1 MNQMQLSLET
11 VGLVYL
17 LIGVLLG
24 TVGPAGRE
32 ISEHVRLTRGS
43 PLTNAF
49 AEREQPSELKLALF
63 RLIITVSF
71 ILLWP
76 VFIYGIVKD
85 QRDKAASMKAFQ
97 DKHAEGLWF
106 QYSMGGRGEL
116 SCNDCS
122 YNEEVTSFIHGISSS
137 STGFQCQACGRFA
150 AIESG
155 GPDQAN
161 EYARRLECDCGG
173 PLDREK
179 VVFCPSCRSKNLTYD
194 LRVIT

>member
-1 MNQMQLSLET
+1 LISSIEISVSIYLS
-11 VGLVYL
+11 
-17 LIGVLLG
+17 IGVLLG
-24 TVGPAGRE
+24 TVGPAGKNIAE
-32 ISEHVRLTRGS
+32 EVAKARGT

-49 AEREQPSELKLALF
+49 AEREQPSELKLAIF
-63 RLIITVSF
+63 RLIITVGF

-76 VFIYGIVKD
+76 VFIYGIVKE
-85 QRDKAASMKAFQ
+85 QRDEAASMKAFE

-106 QYSMGGRGEL
+106 QYSMGGRGNL
-116 SCNDCS
+116 RCNDCNHS
-122 YNEEVTSFIHGISSS
+122 EDVTSFIHGKYESV
-137 STGFQCQACGRFA
+137 TGFQCQACGRFA

-155 GPDQAN
+155 GPGHAN
-161 EYARRLECDCGG
+161 EYDQNTVCKCGG

>member
-1 MNQMQLSLET
+1 MFASIEFLILIYL
-11 VGLVYL
+11 VIGL
-17 LIGVLLG
+17 LLG
-24 TVGPAGRE
+24 TIGPAGKN
-32 ISEHVRLTRGS
+32 ISEEVAKARGTS
-43 PLTNAF
+43 LANAF
-49 AEREQPSELKLALF
+49 LEREQPSELKLGLF
-63 RLIITVSF
+63 RLIVTAGF

-76 VFIYGIVKD
+76 FFIYGIVKD
-85 QRDKAASMKAFQ
+85 QGDKAASMKAFK

-106 QYSMGGRGEL
+106 QYSMGGRGDL

-122 YNEEVTSFIHGISSS
+122 YSEEVTSFIHGISSS

-155 GPDQAN
+155 GPEQAN
-161 EYARRLECDCGG
+161 EDAKRLVCDCGG
-173 PLDREK
+173 PLEREK

>member
-1 MNQMQLSLET
+1 MFYSIEILA
-11 VGLVYL
+11 L
-17 LIGVLLG
+17 LYFAVGVLLG
-24 TVGPAGRE
+24 TVGPAGKNIAE
-32 ISEHVRLTRGS
+32 EVAKARGT

-63 RLIITVSF
+63 RLIITVGF

-97 DKHAEGLWF
+97 DKYAEGLWF

-122 YNEEVTSFIHGISSS
+122 YSEEVTSFIHGISSS

-155 GPDQAN
+155 GLGQVN
-161 EYARRLECDCGG
+161 EYARGLVCDCGG
-173 PLDREK
+173 PLEREK

>member
-1 MNQMQLSLET
+1 MSSSTEILILT
-11 VGLVYL
+11 YFA
-17 LIGVLLG
+17 IGVLLG
-24 TVGPAGRE
+24 TFGPAGNQ
-32 ISEHVRLTRGS
+32 ISEEVARTRGS
-43 PLTNAF
+43 PLTNAL

-63 RLIITVSF
+63 RVIITVGF

-106 QYSMGGRGEL
+106 QYSMGGGGDL

-122 YNEEVTSFIHGISSS
+122 YSEEVTSFIHGISSS

-155 GPDQAN
+155 GPGQVN
-161 EYARRLECDCGG
+161 EYARKLVCDCGG
-173 PLDREK
+173 PLEREK
-179 VVFCPSCRSKNLTYD
+179 VVFCPNCRSKNLTYD

>member
-1 MNQMQLSLET
+1 M
-11 VGLVYL
+11 
-17 LIGVLLG
+17 
-24 TVGPAGRE
+24 
-32 ISEHVRLTRGS
+32 
-43 PLTNAF
+43 
-49 AEREQPSELKLALF
+49 
-63 RLIITVSF
+63 IITVGF

-85 QRDKAASMKAFQ
+85 QRDKAASMKAFEE
-97 DKHAEGLWF
+97 KHAEGLWF
-106 QYSMGGRGEL
+106 QYSMGGRGDL

-122 YNEEVTSFIHGISSS
+122 YSEEVTSFINGISSS
-137 STGFQCQACGRFA
+137 STGFQCQVCGSFA

-155 GPDQAN
+155 GTGHAN
-161 EYARRLECDCGG
+161 EYAKSRVCECGG

>member
-1 MNQMQLSLET
+1 MPASIENLILIYLAI
-11 VGLVYL
+11 GL
-17 LIGVLLG
+17 LLG
-24 TVGPAGRE
+24 TVGPAGKH
-32 ISEHVRLTRGS
+32 ISEEVAKARGT

-63 RLIITVSF
+63 RVIITVGF

-155 GPDQAN
+155 GPGQVN
-161 EYARRLECDCGG
+161 EYARKLVCDCGG
-173 PLDREK
+173 PLEREK
-179 VVFCPSCRSKNLTYD
+179 VVFCPNCRSKNLTYD